1 MVTRQTKHWCYRL
14 MGGIILALAL
24 SGIACQ
30 RQADDLDQ
38 IEEREAA
45 VSEPERSLVLENA
58 TLNQVDSEG
67 QTLWTLHA
75 DRAAYSQDRKTAQL
89 ENLHGELFQDGEIF
103 MQVRANRG
111 EIKDDGE
118 RVILQG
124 DILATDPRNGATL
137 YSEEAE
143 WLPAQELLIVRKN
156 LQGTHPRFEASANAG
171 HYHTREQRLELREQ
185 VEAIASDPPLQL
197 QAELLQW
204 EIDEETVSSDR
215 PLQIDRY
222 QGDTIT
228 DRVVADRSQLDL
240 ANKVATLERN
250 VELKS
255 SDPPLQIASNAIVW
269 QPEQRLVTANAPVQI
284 VNTEEEV
291 TLTANRGQ
299 VDLETEIA
307 RFSGGV
313 RGISQRNQA
322 TLFADKLRWEIATQ
336 QMQAEGNVIY
346 EQADPPLRALGTTAI
361 GNLQN
366 EDFIVRGGEGD
377 RAVTRIV
384 P

>member
-1 MVTRQTKHWCYRL
+1 MVTQQTKYWRYEL
-14 MGGIILALAL
+14 MGGIAIALVL
-24 SGIACQ
+24 SGTACQ
-30 RQADDLDQ
+30 RQADAPQ
-38 IEEREAA
+38 AQEQAAA

-58 TLNQVDSEG
+58 TLNQVDPDG

-75 DRAAYSQDRKTAQL
+75 DRAAYSQDRQTAQL

-111 EIKDDGE
+111 EIKEDGD

-124 DILATDPRNGATL
+124 DILARDPRNGATL

-143 WLPAQELLIVRKN
+143 WFPEQDLLIVRKN
-156 LQGTHPRFEASANAG
+156 LQGRHPRFEASAKAG
-171 HYHTREQRLELREQ
+171 HYHTREQRLELRGQ

-197 QAELLQW
+197 QAERLQW
-204 EIDEETVSSDR
+204 EIDQEKVSSDR

-228 DRVVADRSQLDL
+228 DRVMADRSQLDL
-240 ANKVATLERN
+240 ASKIVTLERN
-250 VELKS
+250 VDLKS
-255 SDPPLQIASNAIVW
+255 TDPPLQIASNAIIW

-284 VNTEEEV
+284 VNTEQEM

-299 VDLETEIA
+299 VDLETEMA

-322 TLFADKLRWEIATQ
+322 TLFADKLRWEVATQ
-336 QMQAEGNVIY
+336 QMEAEGNVIY

-361 GNLQN
+361 GNLQS
-366 EDFIVRGGEGD
+366 EDFIVRGGQGD